1 MTSDRDALIVALYE
15 EGVPVAE
22 IAEVA
27 GVCMKTGVGGAGPA
41 QRQPDLYAAQGERF
55 WRK

>member
-1 MTSDRDALIVALYE
+1 VALYE